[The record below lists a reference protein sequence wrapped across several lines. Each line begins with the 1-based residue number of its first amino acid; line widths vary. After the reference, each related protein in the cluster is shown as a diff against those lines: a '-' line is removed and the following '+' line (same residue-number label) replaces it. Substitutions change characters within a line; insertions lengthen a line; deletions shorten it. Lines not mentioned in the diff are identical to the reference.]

1 MKYLSIHPVEIKPA
15 KQIYIVYIEAIEI
28 KKKTCMLLYGHTKL
42 VVYAIVHQHRGWC
55 VYKHVLFDIKPV
67 PECRTGKSV

>member
-28 KKKTCMLLYGHTKL
+28 KKKHVCYYM
-42 VVYAIVHQHRGWC
+42 AILNWSFMQ
-55 VYKHVLFDIKPV
+55 
-67 PECRTGKSV
+67 